1 MHSEAFDVRSIERP
15 QSTLLIYYLVS
26 SLALGPFFWAVLLP
40 RIFKYETLRYRFDD
54 EGVSMKWGILF
65 FREIH
70 LTYARIQDI
79 HLRSNV
85 VERWLGLARVEI
97 QTASGSAAAEMVIEG
112 IEQSD
117 QVRDFLYNKMRGNRP
132 STAVPSATAPTLQP
146 GDDLAASFRELA
158 TELREVRQA
167 LARVRGRLDA

>member
-112 IEQSD
+112 IEQSE

-132 STAVPSATAPTLQP
+132 STAAPSAATPTLQP

-158 TELREVRQA
+158 TELRGVRQA
-167 LARVRGRLDA
+167 LERVRGRLDA